1 MEQYLTQFL
10 EAQRSNKGYSDN
22 TIAAYRND
30 LTQLADF
37 VRVRVGTTTDL
48 AAITPQVVGDF
59 VDSLQSGPTTYALS
73 TVARKVAAVKSFFHF
88 LTELKVIAIDP
99 ALRVSS
105 PKVKKHVPRIL
116 TLPEIEQLLAAPA
129 RAGGPKA
136 VRDAAMLAV
145 LYATGLR
152 VTEVVNLQLSDL
164 NWEEGAV
171 ICRGRGERQR
181 LIPLGAARGIL
192 EEYLRQARPAL
203 AREASPPTLFLNHR
217 GQKLTRQGVWLIIKE
232 TAELAGLEG
241 EVTPHTLRHSFAK
254 HLLGA
259 GESMRRVQE
268 LLGHANLSTTQAYQQ
283 IPDGPL
289 SPPAAHP
296 EG

>member
-10 EAQRSNKGYSDN
+10 ETQRAEKGYSDN

-30 LTQLADF
+30 LSQFADF
-37 VRVRVGTTTDL
+37 ARARVGTIPDL
-48 AAITPQVVGDF
+48 AAITPQVVADF

-88 LTELKVIAIDP
+88 LTELKVISVDP
-99 ALRVSS
+99 TQRVSS

-116 TLPEIEQLLAAPA
+116 TSLEMEQLLAAPA
-129 RAGGPKA
+129 RVGGPKA
-136 VRDAAMLAV
+136 TRDAAMLAV

-152 VTEVVNLQLSDL
+152 VTEVVNLHVDNV
-164 NWEEGAV
+164 NWEEGAMV
-171 ICRGRGERQR
+171 CRGRGERQR
-181 LIPLGAARGIL
+181 LIPLGGARGIL

-203 AREASPPTLFLNHR
+203 ARDDSPAMLFLNHR

-232 TAELAGLEG
+232 AAQLAGLEG
-241 EVTPHTLRHSFAK
+241 VVTPHTLRHSFAK

-283 IPDGPL
+283 IPVQ
-289 SPPAAHP
+289 PATP
-296 EG
+296 SDSLQES